1 VADRIANGARLTAQS
16 WKALRENR
24 QLLVFPLV
32 SGAILTLITVVFV
45 ASLLGTG
52 VVDGVTGADEEARSS
67 STILGLVQ
75 LFLFY
80 LACYIVVIFSNTAL
94 VGAVLR
100 LADGQSASAGD
111 GFRVAVRRLPVIV
124 VYALISATI
133 GLLARGIA
141 QSGRSSNNI
150 LVAIVAALVGA
161 LVQGAWTLVVFFA
174 IPVIVAEGLGPVAS
188 LKRSLEIFRGTWGE
202 AFTGQAVIGGISC
215 LAYLLVILGAG
226 AVIGLGVA
234 QAIPALIVIGIVGAI
249 VLFAALALL
258 SGAVNGVF
266 QASLYRYATSGD
278 AGALID
284 TADAAAAFRVD
295 EGAISLRV

>member
-1 VADRIANGARLTAQS
+1 MADKIGNGARLTAQS
-16 WKALRENR
+16 WKALREHR

-32 SGAILTLITVVFV
+32 SGLVLTVVTTVFV

-52 VVDGVTGADEEARSS
+52 VVEGVTGADEAGRSG
-67 STILGLVQ
+67 STILGLIE
-75 LFLFY
+75 LFIFY
-80 LACYIVVIFSNTAL
+80 LVCYTVVIFSNTAL

-100 LADGQSASAGD
+100 LADGQSATVGD
-111 GFRVAVRRLPVIV
+111 GFRVAVRRLPTIV

-174 IPVIVAEGLGPVAS
+174 IPVI
-188 LKRSLEIFRGTWGE
+188 
-202 AFTGQAVIGGISC
+202 GGISC

-226 AVIGLGVA
+226 ALIGLGVA
-234 QAIPALIVIGIVGAI
+234 QAIPALIVLGIVGAI

-284 TADAAAAFRVD
+284 TADAATAFRV
-295 EGAISLRV
+295 EGEAISPRA